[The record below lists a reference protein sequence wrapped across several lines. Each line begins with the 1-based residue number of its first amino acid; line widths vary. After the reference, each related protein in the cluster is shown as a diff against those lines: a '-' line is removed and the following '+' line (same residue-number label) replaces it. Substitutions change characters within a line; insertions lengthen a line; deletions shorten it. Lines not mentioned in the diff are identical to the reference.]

1 MNKIFDVII
10 VGAGTAGLAAL
21 REVKKRTN
29 NFILI
34 NDGPWGTVCA
44 RVGCMPS
51 KTLIEAANAFHR
63 RGTFEKFGIRG
74 GGGVTLDIAAALRRV
89 RRLRDD
95 FVASTLK
102 TTNALGERAISGRA
116 RLLDVGRLEVNGM
129 ELRAHN
135 IIIATGSRPVVPEPW
150 RALNKK
156 LLTTDTLFEQ
166 ESLPSRM
173 AVIGLGPIGVE
184 MSQALS
190 RLGVNVTAFGEG
202 TNIAGLSDPQV
213 NAVAINLLGREFP
226 LHLGEKVDL
235 DAVSEGVRVR
245 VKRTETIVDSVLVG
259 LGRQPNIDELG
270 LETLGI
276 ELNEYGLPPVDPN
289 TMQVADLPVF
299 MAGDVNQQIPLLHEA
314 ADEGYI
320 AGINATHP
328 APAHFTRRTPLAIVF
343 ADPGIATVGSCFQ
356 ALDGKKIL
364 TGEARFER
372 QGRARAAQRNNGILR
387 LYAETGSGR
396 LLGAEMCA
404 PGTEH
409 MAHLLALA
417 IGVRSQCT
425 IYCVCRSII
434 RFWRKA
440 CTPLC
445 AISQH
450 NCLFATNSTSPA
462 AKHWMPR
469 LWINSVLV
477 LSPPAPMVAKLNIFT
492 PANLLCTSF

>member
-51 KTLIEAANAFHR
+51 KTLIEAANTFHR
-63 RGTFEKFGIRG
+63 RGTFEEFGIRG
-74 GGGVTLDIAAALRRV
+74 SGGVTLDIAAALRRV

-102 TTNALGERAISGRA
+102 TTDALGKRAISGRA
-116 RLLDVGRLEVNGM
+116 RLLGVGRLEVNGM
-129 ELRAHN
+129 ELHARN
-135 IIIATGSRPVVPEPW
+135 IIIATGSRPVVPAPW
-150 RALNKK
+150 CALNNK

-173 AVIGLGPIGVE
+173 AVVGLGPIGVE
-184 MSQALS
+184 MAQALS

-202 TNIAGLSDPQV
+202 TNIAGLSDSQV

-235 DAVSEGVRVR
+235 DAVSGGVRVR
-245 VKRTETIVDSVLVG
+245 VKGTETIVDRVLVG
-259 LGRQPNIDELG
+259 LGRRPNIDELG

-276 ELNEYGLPPVDPN
+276 ELNEHGLPPVDPH
-289 TMQVADLPVF
+289 TMQIADLPVF
-299 MAGDVNQQIPLLHEA
+299 MAGDANQQIPLLHEA
-314 ADEGYI
+314 ADGGYI
-320 AGINATHP
+320 AGINATRP
-328 APAHFTRRTPLAIVF
+328 APVHFTRRTPLAIVF

-364 TGEARFER
+364 TGEVRFER
-372 QGRARAAQRNNGILR
+372 QGRARAGQRNKGILR
-387 LYAETGSGR
+387 LYAETEIGR

-404 PGTEH
+404 PDGEH

-417 IGVRSQCT
+417 IERSLTVHGMLRMPFYHPVLEEGLRTALRDLSAQLP
-425 IYCVCRSII
+425 VCGESDL
-434 RFWRKA
+434 A
-440 CTPLC
+440 GCEALD
-445 AISQH
+445 AEG
-450 NCLFATNSTSPA
+450 LE
-462 AKHWMPR
+462 
-469 LWINSVLV
+469 
-477 LSPPAPMVAKLNIFT
+477 
-492 PANLLCTSF
+492 